1 MYYGSVTGFLQ
12 LTGTT
17 GTSQNPTTACGYYN
31 GMWGICS
38 GWGLPGNYSLFSAMQ
53 TGVDPKLN
61 TSQSGNNNINITD
74 GWRYKDRQ
82 FSCNVV
88 VINGGGA
95 ANVAGFGSPF
105 GGAASL
111 SNTLA
116 SAYKNQSMSNNQNYI
131 TTTGIPAYGYGFGF
145 WRLESSSGTILT
157 STQTVSWFFNSS
169 YGGKNFAYIKN
180 LVAQFAVAGKP
191 SDRKLKENIRL
202 VGKSPSGINIYT
214 WTYKNQERDG
224 KGVFEGVIAQE
235 VPQAS
240 IQHPDGYLMVDYSKI
255 DVIFKKVYGSIMGN

>member
-1 MYYGSVTGFLQ
+1 MYYGQVAGFLQ

-17 GTSQNPTTACGYYN
+17 STNINPTSACGYYN
-31 GMWGICS
+31 GMWGLCS
-38 GWGLPGNYSLFSAMQ
+38 GWGLGGNYSLYAAMDE
-53 TGVDPKLN
+53 GVNPKLN
-61 TSQSGNNNINITD
+61 TGQTGASNINITD
-74 GWRYKDRQ
+74 GWRFKDRQ

-88 VINGGGA
+88 IVNAGGS
-95 ANVAGFGSPF
+95 ANVAGFSSPF
-105 GGAASL
+105 GGAANL
-111 SNTLA
+111 SNTQA
-116 SAYKNQSMSNNQNYI
+116 FAYQNQSMSNNQNFI
-131 TTTGIPAYGYGFGF
+131 GTTCIPAYGYGFLA

-157 STQTVSWFFNSS
+157 STQTVNWFFNST
-169 YGGKNFAYIKN
+169 YGGKNFAFIKN
-180 LVAQFAVAGKP
+180 LVAQFNVQK

-202 VGKSPSGINIYT
+202 VGKSMSGINIYT